1 MEKEEFRRSKKQ
13 FDDFKAEYS
22 CRKTTDERKKA
33 LIPLMQ
39 MNLKE
44 RCGKDSGTIVCDDG
58 REHSLTSNNVEDLFA
73 IDGALNAEASK
84 NKLTETA
91 DISRKESFE
100 QNKYGPDKTY
110 PEK

>member
-1 MEKEEFRRSKKQ
+1 M
-13 FDDFKAEYS
+13 
-22 CRKTTDERKKA
+22 
-33 LIPLMQ
+33 
-39 MNLKE
+39 
-44 RCGKDSGTIVCDDG
+44 
-58 REHSLTSNNVEDLFA
+58 EDLFA